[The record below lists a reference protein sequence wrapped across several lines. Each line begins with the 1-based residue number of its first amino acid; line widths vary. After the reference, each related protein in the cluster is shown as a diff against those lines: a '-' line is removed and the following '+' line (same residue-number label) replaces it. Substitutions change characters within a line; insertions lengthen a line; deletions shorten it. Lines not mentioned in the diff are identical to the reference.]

1 MIRNSFLLFV
11 FFASLLPSQTRVE
24 LSKQVKGSLPPSSGG
39 TGLSSCAENEVL
51 VWQSGAFVCSP
62 SSAGPHAT
70 THQHGGS
77 DEVATATP
85 ADNAIPKAGPT
96 GTLTDGWIPSS
107 LSRDT
112 ESPASGDI
120 SGSLSTGYTINP
132 DADAKLNASDF
143 DFSQSP
149 AQSLTA
155 SVAAT
160 VTLAPCPLGVDGTH
174 TGHYLRILDAISGN
188 ENVLLTG
195 GTCTSGASSGTIQFT
210 PASSHTSGN
219 WSVTSASDGIQEA
232 IWEAG
237 SGKFV
242 FLDGTFNVHAT
253 IYVGQTSTALV
264 GKGHGNLG
272 SRIRP
277 QSSSMTV
284 FEIANIAGV
293 ERFRAENFLVDAFAL
308 GANTVTVFNGTDLIE
323 LYFNRLFFFAA
334 FRAFNLHGSQIT
346 VRDISFQGNVT
357 AFFGDTTGLGHT
369 FDLLID
375 GWQQTNAGIP
385 YTSSTAPITL
395 QRVVNSAVRNVIFR
409 GLNNA
414 PAHAIVLANGCE
426 AVQITDS
433 FLINSQ
439 GGILLD
445 KNTVGPT
452 TTGPKWNLIDNVI
465 CDQISTTCVD
475 IEDDALFTT
484 MNQLYVTNPDAGA
497 RAGVLV
503 RSGGNTRGT
512 IVSSGVFQ
520 NMVTGF
526 AGIEVEAGVNSFE
539 IKWGIHLTQVTPRCS
554 MRLRGGLSTRP
565 ARVRGTLRQ
574 RRGLSRLSVR
584 VALAGG
590 FPLSGMRA

>member
-1 MIRNSFLLFV
+1 MGNSIWLLRP
-11 FFASLLPSQTRVE
+11 LKTRKSQ
-24 LSKQVKGSLPPSSGG
+24 LSKQVKGSLPPSNGG

-70 THQHGGS
+70 THQHGGT
-77 DEVATATP
+77 DEVATGTP

-120 SGSLSTGYTINP
+120 SGSLSTGYTIKP
-132 DADAKLNASDF
+132 DADVKLNASDF

-160 VTLAPCPLGVDGTH
+160 VTLAPCPLGVDATH
-174 TGHYLRILDAISGN
+174 TNHYLRILDATSGN

-210 PASSHTSGN
+210 PGSSHTSGN
-219 WSVTSASDGIQEA
+219 WSITSASDGIQEA
-232 IWEAG
+232 VWEAG
-237 SGKFV
+237 SGRFV
-242 FLDGTFNVHAT
+242 FLDGNFDVHAT

-272 SRIRP
+272 SKIRP

-284 FEIANIAGV
+284 FEIANIAGL
-293 ERFRAENFLVDAFAL
+293 ERFRAENFMVDAFSL
-308 GANTVTVFNGTDLIE
+308 GTNTVTVLSGTDLLA
-323 LYFNRLFFFAA
+323 LYFNHLYFLAT
-334 FRAFNLHGSQIT
+334 FRAFNLDGSQIT
-346 VRDISFQGNVT
+346 VRDVTFQGNVT
-357 AFFGDTTGLGHT
+357 AFFGDTTGLDHT
-369 FDLLID
+369 FNLLID
-375 GWQQTNAGIP
+375 GWQQTVAGVP

-409 GLNNA
+409 GLNDA

-433 FLINSQ
+433 FLIDSK

-452 TTGPKWNLIDNVI
+452 TAGPKWNFIDNVM

-484 MNQLYVTNPDAGA
+484 MDQLYVANPDPGT
-497 RAGVLV
+497 RAGVLI
-503 RSGGNTRGT
+503 RSGSTRGT
-512 IVSSGVFQ
+512 IVANSVFQ
-520 NMVTGF
+520 AMVTGF
-526 AGIEVEAGVNSFE
+526 TGVEVEAGVNLFE
-539 IKWGIHLTQVTPRCS
+539 IVGNFFSGNAGTGIVVAAGASDRYVIAHNILEGSAT
-554 MRLRGGLSTRP
+554 LLSDS
-565 ARVRGTLRQ
+565 GT
-574 RRGLSRLSVR
+574 GTKY
-584 VALAGG
+584 LAGNL
-590 FPLSGMRA
+590 P